1 MYIHMY
7 MYLNSLSF
15 VEGSQF
21 WPNKVFTGLFILM
34 AFAGELL
41 LDPVDISVS
50 EFDTGKVRE
59 TENASQS

>member
-1 MYIHMY
+1 MY
-7 MYLNSLSF
+7 MYLNSLSLWKAHSFDPTKSSQDFYPYGF
-15 VEGSQF
+15 V
-21 WPNKVFTGLFILM
+21 
-34 AFAGELL
+34 GELL

>member
-7 MYLNSLSF
+7 MYLNSLSLWKAHSF
-15 VEGSQF
+15 DPTKSSQDF
-21 WPNKVFTGLFILM
+21 YPYG
-34 AFAGELL
+34 FAGELL

-50 EFDTGKVRE
+50 EFDMGKVRE

>member
-7 MYLNSLSF
+7 MYINSSSLWKAHSF
-15 VEGSQF
+15 DPTKSSQDF
-21 WPNKVFTGLFILM
+21 YPYG
-34 AFAGELL
+34 FAGELL

-59 TENASQS
+59 AENASQS